1 MKKNAEYQ
9 RAFRARRADSG
20 LIDYRVWV
28 TEEERQEIER
38 LLSRMRGF
46 DLIQTASFTPESLKM
61 ARGSMSINALAKALG
76 VAPSSI
82 SRWEAGT
89 SDISPSAAQKLT
101 AYFKGQGIEF
111 D

>member
-1 MKKNAEYQ
+1 M
-9 RAFRARRADSG
+9 
-20 LIDYRVWV
+20 IDYRVWV
-28 TEEERQEIER
+28 TEEERREIER

-46 DLIQTASFTPESLKM
+46 DLVEPSRITPESLKK
-61 ARGSMSINALAKALG
+61 ARGTMSINALAKALG

-101 AYFKGQGIEF
+101 AYFRGQGVEF